1 MSIKRVL
8 ITGVYGLIAGA
19 IYNRLA
25 SKPGEYELHALARR
39 RLPSDRVPDGRS
51 LDIPDERFT
60 LSDMSDLD
68 QLTKIF
74 SGIDVVI
81 HMAADPSGAGGWDS
95 VLNSNIIGAYN
106 VFEACRLAGVK
117 RIVSASSIQASSGYR
132 TEEPYQSI
140 AQGNYDALPDPLPI
154 VRKDWPTRPM
164 NIYASSKV
172 WGEGLARIYSDI
184 HGLSCLCLRIGWV
197 VAEDRPP
204 NPNSGDVW
212 CSQRDIAQ
220 ITECCINAP
229 ENLRYD
235 IFYGLSDNK
244 YRWVDIEHARET
256 IGYDPQDRAEDHS

>member
-1 MSIKRVL
+1 MAVKRVM

-25 SKPGEYELHALARR
+25 AKPDEYELHALARR
-39 RLPSDRVPDGRS
+39 RLPSDRVPEGRR
-51 LDIPDERFT
+51 LDIPDDRFT

-68 QLTKIF
+68 QLFNVFK
-74 SGIDVVI
+74 GMDVVV
-81 HMAADPSGAGGWDS
+81 HMAADPSGGGGWES

-106 VFEACRLAGVK
+106 VFEACRIAGVG

-132 TEEPYQSI
+132 AEEPYLSI
-140 AQGNYDALPDPLPI
+140 SEGRYEDLPDPLPI
-154 VRKDWPTRPM
+154 VKKKWPTRPM

-172 WGEGLARIYSDI
+172 WGEGLARIYADI

-204 NPNSGDVW
+204 NPNAVDVW

-220 ITECCINAP
+220 IAECCIIAP
-229 ENLRYD
+229 ESLRYD

-244 YRWVDIEHARET
+244 HRWVDIDHARTT
-256 IGYDPQDRAEDHS
+256 IGFNPEDRAEDHI